1 MFRVFWA
8 VDRGSLPAGLTLYTG
23 TNACGTEKDR
33 LGPVLIG
40 CGRGGLAAQKT
51 LAAKNG
57 TSLGGLEGYRSFP
70 TALRTTGHGLGL
82 CVTARGAL
90 ALGLAVLTALGLVLE
105 ILVVEEVL
113 FSRCEYKLRS
123 AVYTLQ
129 SAVLKLRH
137 SNCAP

>member
-1 MFRVFWA
+1 MHAR
-8 VDRGSLPAGLTLYTG
+8 LTPYADG
-23 TNACGTEKDR
+23 NACGWEKDR
-33 LGPVLIG
+33 LEPVLIG
-40 CGRGGLAAQKT
+40 CGRGGLAAQKA
-51 LAAKNG
+51 LAAKDG

-90 ALGLAVLTALGLVLE
+90 ALSLAVLTALGLVLE

-113 FSRCEYKLRS
+113 FSRCEYKLCS
-123 AVYTLQ
+123 AVYTFKC
-129 SAVLKLRH
+129 AVLKLRH